1 MSSKHNDNNP
11 EMIHLGNYEEF
22 FILYMDGELSEE
34 QMTAVDQFLVQ
45 HPDLQTEFEM
55 LLSTKLPEEN
65 FSFDTSSLTADAMK
79 METASERLLLF
90 IDNELPATEVSKLQ
104 AEMKSNK
111 ELAAQAELLQKTRL
125 DASETIVFPDKAS
138 LYRKEENRRA
148 IIAPWM
154 RMAAAAAVIL
164 AIGGGYFL
172 SQGGKERAG
181 DAPSVAVQT
190 GTKKTN
196 SVDTNLP
203 GAGQKTQQDQSVQ
216 PVEMNTPAENAMAT
230 TTTVPAT
237 VKKGSS
243 ATTAE
248 PRKFAPL
255 KDQDISEP
263 DQQQI
268 AQVSTPRVER
278 TNAIEGVSPSTASV
292 DPRSEILNNNPVTS
306 SSSSRFT
313 NVAAVQQGGPNAT
326 PAITGDV
333 ASNNNNNKG
342 SVKGFLRKATR
353 LIEKKT
359 GIDPTNDGELLI
371 AAVAINLK

>member
-1 MSSKHNDNNP
+1 MSSKYNDNNP

-79 METASERLLLF
+79 METAGERLLLF
-90 IDNELPATEVSKLQ
+90 IDNELPANEASKLQ
-104 AEMKSNK
+104 AELKGNK
-111 ELAAQAELLQKTRL
+111 DLATQFELLQKTRL
-125 DASETIVFPDKAS
+125 DASETVVFPDKAS

-154 RMAAAAAVIL
+154 RIAAAAAVIL

-172 SQGGKERAG
+172 SQGGKESAG
-181 DAPSVAVQT
+181 DAPSVAVQS
-190 GTKKTN
+190 GVKKTN

-203 GAGQKTQQDQSVQ
+203 SAGQKTQDGQSVQ

-237 VKKGSS
+237 AKKGSS
-243 ATTAE
+243 STTAE
-248 PRKFAPL
+248 PRKFAPG
-255 KDQDISEP
+255 KDQNISEP

-278 TNAIEGVSPSTASV
+278 TNAIEGVTASTSSV

-313 NVAAVQQGGPNAT
+313 NVAAVQQGGQNAT

-333 ASNNNNNKG
+333 ASNNNNKG